1 MKPPFTQAD
10 DFILRR
16 LADAVNADARLV
28 QHARHLNTTFLLET
42 GDVAHLVT
50 ITAGRIAQVQRG
62 PFVMPRWQ
70 FALRAAPEDW
80 ARFWTQNPPPGYH
93 DLMAL
98 IKFRRLRA
106 EGDLYPFMSHLLYFK
121 TVLAYPRGQ
130 EEGA

>member
-1 MKPPFTQAD
+1 MQAE
-10 DFILRR
+10 DFILHR
-16 LADAVNADARLV
+16 LIDVVNANARLV
-28 QHARHLNTTFLLET
+28 EHARHLNTVFLLET
-42 GDVAHLVT
+42 GDVAHLIS
-50 ITAGRIAQVQRG
+50 ITAGRIAYVRRG

-70 FALRAAPEDW
+70 FALRAAAEDW
-80 ARFWTQNPPPGYH
+80 ARFWTPEPPPGYH